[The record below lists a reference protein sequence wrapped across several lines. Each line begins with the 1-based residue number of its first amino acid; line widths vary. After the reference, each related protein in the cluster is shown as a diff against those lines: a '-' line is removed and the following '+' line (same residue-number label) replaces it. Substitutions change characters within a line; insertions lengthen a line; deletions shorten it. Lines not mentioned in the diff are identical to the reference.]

1 MGPDKFRISQ
11 VRARCLD
18 CRPSSQRQTSMET
31 RNPTLGPIGQ
41 LPDALAVGLTTLLGD
56 RFTQNRA
63 IREQHGSD
71 ESSYPC
77 MPPDAVAWPESTDE
91 ASRIMRLCAKYATP
105 VIPFGAGS
113 SVEGH
118 VLALHGGVCLDMSR
132 MNKVLSIDTQD
143 LSCRVQAGVT
153 RETLNSA
160 LAGTGY
166 FFSVD
171 PGADASLGGMVATG
185 ASGTNTVRY
194 GTMRENL
201 LSLTVVLANGE
212 VIRTAQRAR
221 KSSAGYNLTQL
232 FAGSEGTLGLI
243 TEVVVKVHPH
253 PEAVAAA
260 VVNFPDVRS
269 AVNAVIVCLQ
279 VGVPLARAELLD
291 ALSIQAINAH
301 SHTELAEQPTL
312 FLEFCGS
319 KVQVAEQA
327 TTVKDILAEHGGHG
341 FQWADRPE
349 ERRRLWTPRH
359 HAYFACLQLRP
370 GSRAVSTDAC
380 VPLSRLADCVAQT
393 LDDIQASGLMAPLF
407 GHVGD
412 GNFHCVLLVDTAN
425 AEEVASAEALA
436 HRIAQRA
443 IAMEGTCTGEHGVG
457 MHKISYLQEEHGPEG
472 AELMRRI
479 KQALDPLNLLNPGK
493 VVALPSG
500 ASRCNP
506 SEAL

>member
-1 MGPDKFRISQ
+1 MEQRYAIVGPNGR
-11 VRARCLD
+11 
-18 CRPSSQRQTSMET
+18 
-31 RNPTLGPIGQ
+31 
-41 LPDALAVGLTTLLGD
+41 LPDALVLGLTGLLGE
-56 RFTQNRA
+56 RFTLNRA

-77 MPPDAVAWPESTDE
+77 MPPDAVVWPESTDE
-91 ASRIMRLCAKYATP
+91 VSAIVCLCAEHATP
-105 VIPFGAGS
+105 IVPFGTGS

-118 VLALHGGVCLDMSR
+118 VLALHGGVCVDMSR
-132 MNKVLSIDTQD
+132 MDKVLSIDTQD

-153 RETLNSA
+153 REALNSA

-212 VIRTAQRAR
+212 IVRTARRAR

-260 VVNFPDVRS
+260 VVNFADVRS
-269 AVNAVIVCLQ
+269 AVDAVIDSLQ
-279 VGVPLARAELLD
+279 LGVPLARAELLD
-291 ALSIQAINAH
+291 ALSIRAINAH
-301 SHTELAEQPTL
+301 SRTELVEQPTL

-319 KVQVAEQA
+319 QTQVTEQA
-327 TTVKDILAEHGGHG
+327 ATVRDIMTERGGHG

-349 ERRRLWTPRH
+349 DRRRLWTPRH

-380 VPLSRLADCVAQT
+380 VPLSRLADCVAET
-393 LDDIQASGLMAPLF
+393 ADDIRASGLIAPLF

-412 GNFHCVLLVDTAN
+412 GNFHCVLLVDTSN
-425 AEEVASAEALA
+425 AAEVSSAEALA
-436 HRIAQRA
+436 HRLVQRA
-443 IAMEGTCTGEHGVG
+443 IAMDGTCTGEHGVG
-457 MHKISYLQEEHGPEG
+457 IHKIPYLQEEHGEAG
-472 AELMRRI
+472 VALMRRI
-479 KQALDPLNLLNPGK
+479 KQALDPQNLLNPGK
-493 VVALPSG
+493 VVAMNGAAASG
-500 ASRCNP
+500 ATA
-506 SEAL
+506 EAA

>member
-1 MGPDKFRISQ
+1 MEPHTATIGP
-11 VRARCLD
+11 
-18 CRPSSQRQTSMET
+18 
-31 RNPTLGPIGQ
+31 NGH
-41 LPDALAVGLTTLLGD
+41 LPNALVLGLTSLLAD
-56 RFTQNRA
+56 RFTLNRA

-71 ESSYPC
+71 ESSYPS
-77 MPPDAVAWPESTDE
+77 MPPDAVVWPESTDE
-91 ASRIMRLCAKYATP
+91 VQAIVRLCAEHTVP
-105 VIPFGAGS
+105 IIPFGAGS

-118 VLALHGGVCLDMSR
+118 VLALQGGVCVDMSR
-132 MNKVLSIDTQD
+132 MDKVLSIDTQD

-153 RETLNSA
+153 REALNTA

-212 VIRTAQRAR
+212 VVRTAQRAR

-269 AVNAVIVCLQ
+269 AVDAIIDSLQ
-279 VGVPLARAELLD
+279 MGVPLARAELLD
-291 ALSIQAINAH
+291 ALSIRAINAY
-301 SHTELAEQPTL
+301 SHTELVEQPTL

-319 KVQVAEQA
+319 QAQVAEQA
-327 TTVKDILAEHGGHG
+327 ATVKDIMMERGGHG

-349 ERRRLWTPRH
+349 DRRRLWTPRH

-393 LDDIQASGLMAPLF
+393 AEDIQASGLIAPLF

-412 GNFHCVLLVDTAN
+412 GNFHCVLLVDTSN
-425 AEEVASAEALA
+425 PVEVSAAEALA
-436 HRIAQRA
+436 HRVVQRA

-457 MHKISYLQEEHGPEG
+457 IHKIPYLQEEHGAAG
-472 AELMRRI
+472 VELMRRI

-493 VVALPSG
+493 VVAVPGTPASCTPSATTAG
-500 ASRCNP
+500 FKRRCSP
-506 SEAL
+506 PAGHSFQ